1 MYRGAYI
8 WEGGGA
14 YNLLDVF
21 FVYKQMVPPEYN
33 WPEGWGGGGGKGF
46 LMEGSLNSLQE
57 AVYNLWKSHKT

>member
-33 WPEGWGGGGGKGF
+33 WPEGWGGGGGG
-46 LMEGSLNSLQE
+46 LLNGRFIEQLTRSSLQ
-57 AVYNLWKSHKT
+57 LMKIP